1 MPDKYSPQQRS
12 RNMRAIRSANT
23 KPELAVRKF
32 LHANGLRYRLH
43 LSSLPGRPDVVLK
56 RHRTVIFVH
65 GCFWHQHGCARSTL
79 PKSRQSYW
87 HPKLMRNVKRYER
100 QVSELRKLGWRVIT
114 IWECQLDQSALRR
127 RVRTLLGGK
136 IK

>member
-1 MPDKYSPQQRS
+1 
-12 RNMRAIRSANT
+12 
-23 KPELAVRKF
+23 
-32 LHANGLRYRLH
+32 
-43 LSSLPGRPDVVLK
+43 
-56 RHRTVIFVH
+56 
-65 GCFWHQHGCARSTL
+65 
-79 PKSRQSYW
+79 
-87 HPKLMRNVKRYER
+87 MRNVKRYER